1 MCRFVIL
8 IQSDVILFRRI
19 SSVCIFSQFIVF
31 SSFFLLK
38 RIDCKRFVAE
48 YLVNYSIEIEL
59 VIVVNEKEMGVA
71 FSTHL

>member
-1 MCRFVIL
+1 
-8 IQSDVILFRRI
+8 
-19 SSVCIFSQFIVF
+19 
-31 SSFFLLK
+31 LK